1 MYSLDPA
8 YLNRLRFDA
17 TQLATLRAIGEYRG
31 KQALFYQQV
40 PELLKALRQT
50 ATVESAESS
59 NRLEGITVSGPR
71 LKPLILKNQPPR
83 DRSEQELA
91 GYRDALA
98 LIHESGPAMPF
109 TANVILQLHG
119 LICRYMPNPG
129 GRWKQTDND
138 IIERHPDGTSRVRFK
153 PTPAHLAPMQ
163 VGTLADRYRTAT
175 DLGAH
180 DPLVLVPLSILD
192 FLCIHPF
199 PDGNGRTGR
208 LLTLMLLY
216 HHGYEVGRYIS
227 LERVIEE
234 SKESYYAALEKSSH
248 RWHEGKHD
256 IKPWLDYFWG
266 VLLAAYREFEQ
277 RVAAAPKGP
286 GSKTDRVR
294 TAVQA
299 QTHPFSI
306 SELETACPGVS
317 RDMVRVVL
325 RQMKDEGLIA
335 PTGKG
340 RGAKWNNKI
349 TSLVTNGQEGTLN
362 DET

>member
-1 MYSLDPA
+1 MYSLDPD
-8 YLNRLRFDA
+8 YLDRLRFDA
-17 TQLATLRAIGEYRG
+17 TQLATLRTIGEYRG
-31 KQALFYQQV
+31 KQALYYQQV

-50 ATVESAESS
+50 ATIESAESS
-59 NRLEGITVSGPR
+59 NRLEGITIATPR
-71 LKPLILKNQPPR
+71 LKPLLLKNQAPR

-98 LIHESGPAMPF
+98 LIHESGPDMPF
-109 TANVILQLHG
+109 TANVVLQLHG

-138 IIERHPDGTSRVRFK
+138 IVERLPDGSRRVRFK

-163 VGTLADRYRTAT
+163 MESLVERYRAAADRGT
-175 DLGAH
+175 H
-180 DPLVLVPLSILD
+180 DPLVLVPLAILD

-216 HHGYEVGRYIS
+216 HHDYKVGRYIS

-234 SKESYYAALEKSSH
+234 SKESYYGALQKSSAS
-248 RWHEGKHD
+248 WHEGRHD

-294 TAVQA
+294 AAVRA
-299 QTHPFSI
+299 QTQAFSI
-306 SELETACPGVS
+306 SEIEAACPGVS

-335 PTGKG
+335 STGKG
-340 RGAKWNNKI
+340 RGAKWERLSNS
-349 TSLVTNGQEGTLN
+349 TER
-362 DET
+362 

>member
-1 MYSLDPA
+1 MHSIAPDYLD
-8 YLNRLRFDA
+8 RLRYDA

-31 KQALFYQQV
+31 KQALYTRQV

-50 ATVESAESS
+50 ASIESAESS
-59 NRLEGITVSGPR
+59 NRLEGITVSASR
-71 LKPLILKNQPPR
+71 LKPLVLKNQAPK

-98 LIHESGPAMPF
+98 LIHESGPNMPF
-109 TANVILQLHG
+109 STNVVLQIHG
-119 LICRYMPNPG
+119 LMYRYMPRPG

-138 IIERHPDGTSRVRFK
+138 IVERHPDGSSRVRFR
-153 PTPAHLAPMQ
+153 PTPAHLTPIQLDALVQ
-163 VGTLADRYRTAT
+163 RYREAADR
-175 DLGAH
+175 GGH
-180 DPLVLVPLSILD
+180 DPLVLVPLVILD

-199 PDGNGRTGR
+199 HDGNGRTGR

-216 HHGYEVGRYIS
+216 HYGYEVGRYIS

-234 SKESYYAALEKSSH
+234 SKESYYEALEKSSA
-248 RWHEGKHD
+248 RWHQGKHD

-277 RVAAAPKGP
+277 RVAEAPRGP

-294 TAVQA
+294 AAVQA
-299 QTHPFSI
+299 QKQPFSI
-306 SELETACPGVS
+306 SEIEAACPGVS

-340 RGAKWNNKI
+340 RGAKWVLLLPNSKPKR
-349 TSLVTNGQEGTLN
+349 VKP
-362 DET
+362 